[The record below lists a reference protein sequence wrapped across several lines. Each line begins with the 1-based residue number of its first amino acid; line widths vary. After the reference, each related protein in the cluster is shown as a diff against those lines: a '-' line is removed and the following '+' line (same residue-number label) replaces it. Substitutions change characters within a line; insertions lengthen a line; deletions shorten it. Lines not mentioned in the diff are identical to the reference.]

1 MLFEKIYKMDIFMA
15 VINVSEKYL
24 GYYFQ
29 GCLIFTNIFIFK
41 HFFISSKSVF

>member
-1 MLFEKIYKMDIFMA
+1 MDIFM
-15 VINVSEKYL
+15 VIINASDKYL

-29 GCLIFTNIFIFK
+29 GYLIISKIYIFK